1 MVDSLMTYSETVL
14 TPLDR
19 VRGALVGLAVGDALG
34 APVEFKDRETFPA
47 VRDMQAGGYFRLPA
61 GAWTDDT
68 AMALC
73 LADSLLHDGDLD
85 RPDLLDRFLRWM
97 DEHENTS
104 TGKCIG
110 VGQNTL
116 VVMGNYRRT
125 GALVAPPV
133 RGRSDG
139 NGALM
144 RVAPIACLHWQ
155 DIPKA
160 RMVARLQSFATH
172 ASELSAAACEALA
185 WLLCELIAGRSW
197 DDAFG
202 RIASGNWPNE
212 IQAIISGTWAGKPRD
227 EILSTGYVVHTLE
240 AAIWAVG
247 STASFEDALI
257 LAVNLG
263 HDADTVGAVTG
274 QIAGARYGN
283 CSIPSRWN
291 DALAMQYDIDRRAQ
305 ELFAVSIEQA

>member
-1 MVDSLMTYSETVL
+1 MTKRDISSE
-14 TPLDR
+14 R
-19 VRGALVGLAVGDALG
+19 VCGALVGLAIGDALG
-34 APVEFKDRETFPA
+34 APVEFRARGTFPE

-73 LADSLLHDGDLD
+73 LADSLMHDADLD
-85 RPDLLDRFLRWM
+85 PADLLDRFLRWM
-97 DEHENTS
+97 DSHENTS

-144 RVAPIACLHWQ
+144 RVAPIACRHWQ
-155 DIPKA
+155 DIHKA
-160 RMVARLQSFATH
+160 RKVSRIQSFATH

-197 DDAFG
+197 DEAFD
-202 RIASGNWPNE
+202 RISAEDWPIE
-212 IQAIISGTWAGKPRD
+212 IQAIVSRLWVGKPRD
-227 EILSTGYVVHTLE
+227 AIRSSGFVVQTFE
-240 AAIWAVG
+240 AAVWAVG
-247 STASFEDALI
+247 STESFEDALI

-263 HDADTVGAVTG
+263 HDADTVGAVAG
-274 QIAGARYGN
+274 QIAGARYGHW
-283 CSIPSRWN
+283 SIPHHWVH
-291 DALAMQYDIDRRAQ
+291 ALAKRSDIERRAH
-305 ELFAVSIEQA
+305 ELYVASAGGE